1 MKRSQFI
8 FALLFMLIATSVYA
22 ATVKIT
28 IKGGRFAPG
37 TVTIH
42 PGDEVVWI
50 NDDDRDATVD
60 AEDGSFS
67 SPTLKAGRSYRH
79 VFKEKGAVAYGS
91 RLYPRMHGTVNV
103 EEGK

>member
-1 MKRSQFI
+1 MKRFHVILS
-8 FALLFMLIATSVYA
+8 FALLLAATSAYA

-42 PGDEVVWI
+42 PGDEVIWT
-50 NDDDRDATVD
+50 NDDDRDVTVD

-67 SPTLKAGRSYRH
+67 SPTLKAGRSYHH
-79 VFKEKGAVAYGS
+79 VFKEKGAVTYGS
-91 RLYPRMHGTVNV
+91 RLYPRMHGAINV